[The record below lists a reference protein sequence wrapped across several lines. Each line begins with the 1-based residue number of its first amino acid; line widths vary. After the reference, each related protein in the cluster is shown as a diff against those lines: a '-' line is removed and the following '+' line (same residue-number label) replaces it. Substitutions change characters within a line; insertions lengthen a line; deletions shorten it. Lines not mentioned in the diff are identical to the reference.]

1 MLSVFSRYT
10 KPMAIP
16 YYNSNISKYI
26 TDTTNQI
33 KESYTNTNTTTN
45 EKTNDIIIRYHY
57 KYYKCDCDFS
67 IVHIFSMIS
76 CLAGYYLSKYN
87 N

>member
-10 KPMAIP
+10 KPRPIP

-26 TDTTNQI
+26 TDTTNKLKQSRN
-33 KESYTNTNTTTN
+33 KANTNN
-45 EKTNDIIIRYHY
+45 IIINVPYR
-57 KYYKCDCDFS
+57 YYKCDCDCDYS
-67 IVHIFSMIS
+67 IVPIFSMIS
-76 CLAGYYLSKYN
+76 FLAGYYLSKYN